1 MFIYKTT
8 PDKHIKIRDLCEN
21 VDELVELLV
30 LPGVWRTLDSD
41 Q

>member
-21 VDELVELLV
+21 VDEPVELLV
-30 LPGVWRTLDSD
+30 LPGVWWTLDSD